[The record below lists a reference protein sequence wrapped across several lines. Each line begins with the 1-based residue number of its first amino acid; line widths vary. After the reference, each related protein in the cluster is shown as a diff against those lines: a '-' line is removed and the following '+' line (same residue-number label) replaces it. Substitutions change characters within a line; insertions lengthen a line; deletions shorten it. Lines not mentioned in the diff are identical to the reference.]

1 MSGEKDRMLTL
12 KVSNLL
18 STYYVSSAV
27 LLYKKNIYLFSNR
40 LYMGQ
45 SNMLIVILMTIRK
58 IHYGLLRL
66 QQNPEQNKLEQ

>member
-1 MSGEKDRMLTL
+1 MRGEKDRILIL

-27 LLYKKNIYLFSNR
+27 LLYKKNVYLFSSL

-45 SNMLIVILMTIRK
+45 SNMLIAILMTIRK

-66 QQNPEQNKLEQ
+66 QQNPEQNKFEQ